1 VLLILEARP
10 MRRREFITLLGGA
23 ATWPIAARAQQPA
36 MPVIGFLAVGTR
48 SDIDLA
54 SPGFNQGLREAG
66 FIEGRNVGIEYR
78 WAENQID
85 RLPALAAD
93 LAERRVAVIAASP
106 NAFAVTA
113 ARAATA
119 TIPIVFYSGPDPVRS
134 GLVASL
140 NRPGGNLTGVT
151 ALSADLT
158 PKRLGLLHDLAPGAA
173 TVAMLLV
180 ERPGGNANA
189 QLEEAQS
196 AGRSVGVRIVG
207 LSAGSL
213 GEFDA
218 AFETAVREGA
228 GALLVST
235 NVFFINNRDRLVAL
249 AAAHKLPAIYQER
262 TFADAGGL
270 MSYGPSPVE
279 TYRQLGVYTGRVL
292 KGEKPADLPV
302 LLPTKF
308 DFVINLKTA
317 KALGITVPPG
327 LLASADEVI
336 E

>member
-1 VLLILEARP
+1 
-10 MRRREFITLLGGA
+10 MNRRELITLIGSA
-23 ATWPIAARAQQPA
+23 DMWPDAARAQA
-36 MPVIGFLAVGTR
+36 MPVIGFLAVGMR

-54 SPGFNQGLREAG
+54 SFRQGLREAG
-66 FIEGRNVGIEYR
+66 FIEGQTVAIEYR

-85 RLPALAAD
+85 RLPALAAE
-93 LAERRVAVIAASP
+93 LSEHRVTVIAASP

-113 ARAATA
+113 AKAATA
-119 TIPIVFYSGPDPVRS
+119 TIPIVFFTGPDPVGA

-158 PKRLGLLHDLAPGAA
+158 PKRLGLLHDLAPSAA
-173 TVAMLLV
+173 AVAMLL
-180 ERPGGNANA
+180 RTSQPGRNANT
-189 QLEEAQS
+189 QLEVAQS

-207 LSAGSL
+207 VWAGGV

-218 AFETAVREGA
+218 AFETALREGA
-228 GALLVST
+228 GTLLVST
-235 NVFFINNRDRLVAL
+235 NIFFINNRDRLVAL
-249 AAAHKLPAIYQER
+249 AATYKLPAIYQDR
-262 TFADAGGL
+262 TFVDAGGL
-270 MSYGPSPVE
+270 MSYGPNP
-279 TYRQLGVYTGRVL
+279 TDAYRQFGVYTGRVL

-308 DFVINLKTA
+308 EFVINLKTA
-317 KALGITVPPG
+317 KTLGLTVPPG
-327 LLASADEVI
+327 LLAIADEII

>member
-1 VLLILEARP
+1 V
-10 MRRREFITLLGGA
+10 RRREFITLLGGA

-54 SPGFNQGLREAG
+54 SPGFTQGLREAG

-113 ARAATA
+113 AKAATA

-180 ERPGGNANA
+180 ERPGGNGNA

-207 LSAGSL
+207 LSAGSV

-218 AFETAVREGA
+218 AFETAVHEGA

-235 NVFFINNRDRLVAL
+235 NIFFINNRDRLVAL

-270 MSYGPSPVE
+270 MSYGPSPIE
-279 TYRQLGVYTGRVL
+279 AYRQLGVYTGRVL

-317 KALGITVPPG
+317 KALGITVPAG

>member
-1 VLLILEARP
+1 MLFDQLT
-10 MRRREFITLLGGA
+10 RRDFITLLGGA
-23 ATWPIAARAQQPA
+23 AVWPLAARAQQPA

-54 SPGFNQGLREAG
+54 SFRQGLREAG
-66 FIEGRNVGIEYR
+66 FIEGQNVAIEYR

-85 RLPALAAD
+85 RLPALAAE
-93 LAERRVAVIAASP
+93 LAEHRVAVIAASP

-113 ARAATA
+113 AKAATA
-119 TIPIVFYSGPDPVRS
+119 TIPIVFFTGPDPVRA

-158 PKRLGLLHDLAPGAA
+158 PKRLGLLHDLAPSAA
-173 TVAMLLV
+173 AVAMLL
-180 ERPGGNANA
+180 RTSQPGRNANT

-196 AGRSVGVRIVG
+196 AGRSVGVLRILGVW
-207 LSAGSL
+207 AG
-213 GEFDA
+213 GVDEFDA

-228 GALLVST
+228 GTLLVST
-235 NVFFINNRDRLVAL
+235 NIFFINNRDRLVAL
-249 AAAHKLPAIYQER
+249 AAAYKLPAIYQDR
-262 TFADAGGL
+262 TFVDAGGL
-270 MSYGPSPVE
+270 MSYGPNPTD
-279 TYRQLGVYTGRVL
+279 TYRQFGVYIGRVL

-308 DFVINLKTA
+308 EFVINLKAA
-317 KALGITVPPG
+317 KTLGLTVPPG
-327 LLASADEVI
+327 LLATADEVI

>member
-1 VLLILEARP
+1 
-10 MRRREFITLLGGA
+10 MRRRQFITLLGGA
-23 ATWPIAARAQQPA
+23 AATWPLAARAQQPA
-36 MPVIGFLAVGTR
+36 MPVIGFLAVGGR

-54 SPGFNQGLREAG
+54 SPGFRQGLREAG
-66 FIEGRNVGIEYR
+66 FIEGQNVAIEYR

-93 LAERRVAVIAASP
+93 LVERRVAVIAASP
-106 NAFAVTA
+106 NANAVTA
-113 ARAATA
+113 AKAATA
-119 TIPIVFYSGPDPVRS
+119 TIPIVFFTGPDPVRS

-158 PKRLGLLHDLAPGAA
+158 AKRFGLLHDLAPSAT
-173 TVAMLLV
+173 TVAMLLRV
-180 ERPGGNANA
+180 PQPGTNANT
-189 QLEEAQS
+189 QLEETQL

-207 LSAGSL
+207 VWVGSV

-218 AFETAVREGA
+218 AFETANREGA

-235 NVFFINNRDRLVAL
+235 NIFFINNRDRLVAL
-249 AAAHKLPAIYQER
+249 AAAHKLLAIYQDR
-262 TFADAGGL
+262 IFVDAGGL
-270 MSYGPSPVE
+270 MSYGASL
-279 TYRQLGVYTGRVL
+279 TDAYRQLGVYTGRVL
-292 KGEKPADLPV
+292 MGEKPADLPV

-308 DFVINLKTA
+308 EFVINLKVA

>member
-1 VLLILEARP
+1 
-10 MRRREFITLLGGA
+10 MQRRDFLTLLGGA
-23 ATWPIAARAQQPA
+23 AAAWPLAARAQQPA
-36 MPVIGFLAVGTR
+36 MPVVGFLAVGTR
-48 SDIDLA
+48 NDIDLA
-54 SPGFNQGLREAG
+54 SPGFRQGLREAG
-66 FIEGRNVGIEYR
+66 FIEGKNVAIEYR

-93 LAERRVAVIAASP
+93 LAQRRVAVIAASP

-113 ARAATA
+113 AKAASA
-119 TIPIVFYSGPDPVRS
+119 TIPIVFYTGPDPVRS

-158 PKRLGLLHDLAPGAA
+158 PKRLGLLHDLAPSAA

-180 ERPGGNANA
+180 ERSGGNANS
-189 QLEEAQS
+189 QLEETQS
-196 AGRSVGVRIVG
+196 AARSVGVRIVG
-207 LSAGSL
+207 ISAGSV

-228 GALLVST
+228 GAVLVST
-235 NVFFINNRDRLVAL
+235 NIFFINNRDRLIAL

-270 MSYGPSPVE
+270 MSYGPSPIDA
-279 TYRQLGVYTGRVL
+279 YRQLGVYTGRVL

-308 DFVINLKTA
+308 ELVINLKTA

-327 LLASADEVI
+327 LLSIADEVI